1 MHQTNINY
9 NTKMLLLPL
18 PKFQSNRGAK
28 AILLISF
35 EYKFTDKTALMG
47 KQLRCT
53 QRGKTQTI
61 AGANRNNRLTT
72 AAGRHGRHRH
82 LGNDPTHSKPHGNV
96 TANQVTHQ
104 LLLNGKSS
112 GKKAP
117 PPKVVDSNNRND
129 RWYIQPFTMDEL
141 NKALNVMKPNKAAI
155 WLRHQNRDAATSGSQ
170 STRMAAGDV

>member
-28 AILLISF
+28 AILLIIF

-72 AAGRHGRHRH
+72 AAGRHGR
-82 LGNDPTHSKPHGNV
+82 
-96 TANQVTHQ
+96 Q
-104 LLLNGKSS
+104 
-112 GKKAP
+112 
-117 PPKVVDSNNRND
+117 
-129 RWYIQPFTMDEL
+129 
-141 NKALNVMKPNKAAI
+141 
-155 WLRHQNRDAATSGSQ
+155 TS
-170 STRMAAGDV
+170 R

>member
-1 MHQTNINY
+1 MSTTHFSSVEQNLCSHGWMQRKLLRWVVTSLYMQNFTNADQTLRQASLFVSYWYGAGMGRTHFKVYKVSLQQEYFLELQQLYSRKQMHQTNINY

-28 AILLISF
+28 AILLISL

-72 AAGRHGRHRH
+72 AAGRHGR
-82 LGNDPTHSKPHGNV
+82 
-96 TANQVTHQ
+96 Q
-104 LLLNGKSS
+104 
-112 GKKAP
+112 
-117 PPKVVDSNNRND
+117 
-129 RWYIQPFTMDEL
+129 
-141 NKALNVMKPNKAAI
+141 
-155 WLRHQNRDAATSGSQ
+155 TS
-170 STRMAAGDV
+170 R